1 MELKL
6 NIDCLIDVLFAAE
19 ERTGLHHYWDVHYE
33 SGEGLNTFTQQEVYY
48 HVQQAVKA
56 GLLESEAEFLDG
68 TIEIADLTITGHLA
82 LNSVRNP
89 VVRKKAKSE
98 WLSKVLTGV
107 VDASISGFFSLA
119 AEIAKS
125 ALPS

>member
-1 MELKL
+1 MKLKL

-33 SGEGLNTFTQQEVYY
+33 TGEGLNIFTQQEVYY
-48 HVQQAVKA
+48 HVQQAIKA

-68 TIEIADLTITGHLA
+68 TIEISDLTMRGHLA

-89 VVRKKAKSE
+89 AVRKKAKSE
-98 WLSKVLTGV
+98 WPSRVLSGIA
-107 VDASISGFFSLA
+107 DATISGFFSLA

-125 ALPS
+125 GLLS